1 MKNKH
6 GVMVSPLSQKDID
19 STTNEIRR
27 KLSLSKIMYFPI
39 LEVIEIVMPQLV
51 DGYELHILTKNEIG
65 EDLGRTYPKQNIIQ
79 LREDVYD
86 GLNVGN
92 GMARF
97 TAAHEL
103 GHFVLHQDESP
114 MQRGDSSW
122 PSYKDSEWQ
131 ANAFAASL
139 LMPMELVEK
148 CSSPKYVQDYFGVTI
163 TAARIRYGKV
173 SEKNMG
179 ESL

>member
-1 MKNKH
+1 MESRH

-19 STTNEIRR
+19 STANGIRGN
-27 KLSLSKIMYFPI
+27 LSLSETMYFPI
-39 LEVIEIVMPQLV
+39 LEVIDIVMPQV
-51 DGYELHILTKNEIG
+51 IDGYELHILTKIEMGN
-65 EDLGRTYPKQNIIQ
+65 DLGRTYPKQHVIQ

-86 GLNVGN
+86 GLNAGN

-114 MQRGDSSW
+114 MQRGDSVW
-122 PSYKDSEWQ
+122 PPYMDSEWQ

-139 LMPMELVEK
+139 LMPMTLVEK
-148 CSSPKYVQDYFGVTI
+148 CSSPIDVENHFGVTM
-163 TAARIRYGKV
+163 TAAKIRWKSYQK
-173 SEKNMG
+173 K
-179 ESL
+179 